1 MKGMGEEIKRILPDR
16 FLERKAALIDR
27 IARHPEVLRLKAE
40 YPELVDVKRDLSNLG
55 NHISCFDHCQSCPG
69 LNSCLNEFPGHSS
82 HEEVSEKQQMLIFR
96 LRKCPKLL
104 ASEKRL
110 SNQKRIKS
118 HYIPD
123 HIVNAT
129 FEDLEIDQHR
139 RLAIAECINFCS
151 GYEKGITYKG
161 LYLHG
166 ALGVG
171 KSRVA
176 GAIANELAGMGV
188 DVIMVYVPDYLGEV
202 KDSIAT
208 NDVQAKVDA
217 LKTVDVLILDDIGAE
232 TLSSWTRDDVM
243 GPILQS
249 RMETKTTIYTSNLS
263 MKELFNHIVN
273 VKDSKG
279 AIDLKQREMKAT
291 RIMDR
296 IEPFVKVL
304 HVGGRNRRRDNSHNN
319 GGSYENINR

>member
-1 MKGMGEEIKRILPDR
+1 MGEEIKRILPDR
-16 FLERKAALIDR
+16 FLERKETLIDQ
-27 IARHPEVLRLKAE
+27 ISNHPEVLRLRDE
-40 YPELVDVKRDLSNLG
+40 YPELVDVERDLSNLG

-69 LNSCLNEFPGHSS
+69 LNGCQNEFPGHSS

-96 LRKCPKLL
+96 LRKCSKLI
-104 ASEKRL
+104 SFEKREL
-110 SNQKRIKS
+110 NQKRIKS
-118 HYIPD
+118 HNIPA

-151 GYEKGITYKG
+151 GYKKGITYKG

-166 ALGVG
+166 SLGVG

-176 GAIANELAGMGV
+176 GAIANELAGTGV
-188 DVIMVYVPDYLGEV
+188 DVLMVYVPDYLGEV
-202 KDSIAT
+202 KDSIST

-217 LKTVDVLILDDIGAE
+217 LKSVDVLILDDIGAE
-232 TLSSWTRDDVM
+232 TLSTWTRDEIM

-249 RMETKTTIYTSNLS
+249 RMETKSTIYTSNLS
-263 MKELFNHIVN
+263 MKELYNHFVN
-273 VKDSKG
+273 VRDSKG
-279 AIDLKQREMKAT
+279 VNDLKQRELKAT

-304 HVGGRNRRRDNSHNN
+304 HVGGRNRRRDTSYNT
-319 GGSYENINR
+319 GG